1 LQQEEPLWSQPP
13 PLLQRDLSDSGV
25 EAEPVNG
32 RYITPIPED
41 NEDYCHNCATLIRLA
56 PTAKI
61 EDRYWFHV
69 AGLMRNCRVS
79 DLAES
84 GYLKMKE
91 EEARWNS

>member
-1 LQQEEPLWSQPP
+1 
-13 PLLQRDLSDSGV
+13 
-25 EAEPVNG
+25 
-32 RYITPIPED
+32 
-41 NEDYCHNCATLIRLA
+41 LA